1 MMLVA
6 KLGSPPIALANSES
20 VSSALAKLEP
30 AMDAIPEF
38 T

>member
-1 MMLVA
+1 MLIA

-20 VSSALAKLEP
+20 VSNALAKLVP
-30 AMDAIPEF
+30 AMDVIPEF